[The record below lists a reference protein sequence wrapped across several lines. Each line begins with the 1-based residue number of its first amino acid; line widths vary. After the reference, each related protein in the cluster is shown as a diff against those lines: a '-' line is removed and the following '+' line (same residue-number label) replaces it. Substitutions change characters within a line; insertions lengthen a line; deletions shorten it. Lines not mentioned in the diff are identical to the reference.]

1 MIIYDIL
8 FILQFQVSTT
18 LMDLVAVFALLVFML
33 GCLRCFMQ
41 DTCDPAWTRLRLR
54 WAESYTESLL

>member
-33 GCLRCFMQ
+33 GCLRCCVFV
-41 DTCDPAWTRLRLR
+41 CYFFG
-54 WAESYTESLL
+54 E